1 MQFFILE
8 LLKDEAFRAQI
19 QLLNRLKPSNGGL
32 FEILRSRLEFPAGR
46 AMSLLRAYRLR
57 RVLIIRQVAF
67 DVLQVDLRHVA
78 ELDVKILQVPW
89 RKYLLR
95 KAELLAVFK
104 RLRHILHQFRLK
116 AIAQLAV
123 HPHGEVLEL
132 ERLLA
137 FFGQAEDH
145 MLHKFESRG
154 VRQLAV
160 PNVKD
165 SEQNL

>member
-19 QLLNRLKPSNGGL
+19 QLLNRLEPSYGGL

-46 AMSLLRAYRLR
+46 AMPLLRAYRLR

-95 KAELLAVFK
+95 KAGLLAVFK
-104 RLRHILHQFRLK
+104 RLRHILH
-116 AIAQLAV
+116 
-123 HPHGEVLEL
+123 
-132 ERLLA
+132 
-137 FFGQAEDH
+137 
-145 MLHKFESRG
+145 
-154 VRQLAV
+154 
-160 PNVKD
+160 
-165 SEQNL
+165 